1 MRGELL
7 AQATALGVAQ
17 RCDLPGYASDPIAEI
32 ARADCF
38 VLSSRFE
45 GSPNALVEA
54 LSTGTPVVATR
65 CPYGPQEILA
75 DGAVAPLVEV
85 DDPAALAAA
94 ISQQLAT
101 PRAVH
106 RQRRI
111 DAAARFVNARA
122 VQTYLKALL
131 GRR

>member
-1 MRGELL
+1 
-7 AQATALGVAQ
+7 
-17 RCDLPGYASDPIAEI
+17 
-32 ARADCF
+32 
-38 VLSSRFE
+38 
-45 GSPNALVEA
+45 LVEA

-65 CPYGPQEILA
+65 CPYGPQEILG

-85 DDPAALAAA
+85 DDPAALASA
-94 ISQQLAT
+94 ISAQMAA
-101 PRAVH
+101 PRALH

-111 DAAARFVNARA
+111 DAAARFVSGRA